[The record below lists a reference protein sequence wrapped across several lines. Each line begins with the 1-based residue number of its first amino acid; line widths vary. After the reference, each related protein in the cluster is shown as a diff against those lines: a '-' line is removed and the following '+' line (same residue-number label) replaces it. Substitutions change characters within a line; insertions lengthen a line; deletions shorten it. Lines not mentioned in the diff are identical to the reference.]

1 MTDELHETPQ
11 ESEAPKKGSILK
23 ETAIILISALILS
36 WVIKTFLVQAFYIPS
51 GSMENTLQEDD
62 RVLVTKMV
70 PRFFE
75 INRGDIV
82 VFKDPAEWLGG
93 APVYEDSGAQAAL
106 RKGLTFI
113 GILPQ
118 DAGSHLIKRVIGLP
132 GDEIACCGENGELT
146 VNGESIDEMVYL
158 KEGEE
163 PSLEEFHVIVP
174 DGSLWV
180 MGDNRSGSADS
191 RAHIGGPG
199 GGFVPIE
206 NVVGT
211 SFVKIWPLDRA
222 GWLKNPSEVFSDVPD
237 PSQ

>member
-1 MTDELHETPQ
+1 MTDQPDMATP
-11 ESEAPKKGSILK
+11 EADAPKKGSILK

-62 RVLVTKMV
+62 RILVTKMV
-70 PRFFE
+70 PELFE

-82 VFKDPAEWLGG
+82 VFKDPAQWLGE
-93 APVYEDSGAQAAL
+93 AVTYQDSGAQAAL

-118 DAGSHLIKRVIGLP
+118 DAGSHLIKRVIGMP
-132 GDEIACCGENGELT
+132 GDEIECCGEDGKLT
-146 VNGESIDEMVYL
+146 VNGQPIDESVYL
-158 KEGEE
+158 KEGEV

-174 DGSLWV
+174 DGNLWV

-222 GWLKNPSEVFSDVPD
+222 GWLKNPGEVFEDVPQ
-237 PSQ
+237 P